1 MTRLHIYSD
10 ERRDRVVGVIQAAI
24 SSEIRRLELGLEKTN
39 RQIDN
44 FEREYHISSDH
55 FLRNYTAEDLKT
67 GDKGYIQWAG
77 ELKLRERILEDLNH
91 LMDIDYASS

>member
-1 MTRLHIYSD
+1 MTRLQIYSD
-10 ERRDRVVGVIQAAI
+10 ERDRVVGVIQAAI

-44 FEREYHISSDH
+44 FEREYHISSDQ
-55 FLRNYTAEDLKT
+55 FLRSYAAEDLKN

-77 ELKLRERILEDLNH
+77 ELKLRERITEDLNH

>member
-1 MTRLHIYSD
+1 MTRLQICSD
-10 ERRDRVVGVIQAAI
+10 EKDRVVSVIQTAI

-39 RQIDN
+39 RQIEK

-67 GDKGYIQWAG
+67 GDEGYIQWAG
-77 ELKLRERILEDLNH
+77 EMKVRERILEDLNH
-91 LMDIDYASS
+91 LKGIEYAAS

>member
-1 MTRLHIYSD
+1 MTRLYIYSD
-10 ERRDRVVGVIQAAI
+10 KRDRVVSVIRAAI

-44 FEREYHISSDH
+44 FEKEYHISSDH
-55 FLRNYTAEDLKT
+55 FLRNYAAEDLKT
-67 GDKGYIQWAG
+67 GDKGY